1 MGRVNGEVHA
11 LLVAKDGQGRQYR
24 IDASAGAP
32 TGMEVRRF
40 AVGSQSEGCVFDDE
54 AQALYIGEELKGVWR
69 YGADPAS
76 GDSRTL
82 LHGID
87 QSGRLIA
94 DVEGITLIRSQG
106 RTYRSEE
113 HTSELQSLMR
123 ISYAVFCLK
132 KKKT

>member
-54 AQALYIGEELKGVWR
+54 AQALY
-69 YGADPAS
+69 
-76 GDSRTL
+76 
-82 LHGID
+82 
-87 QSGRLIA
+87 
-94 DVEGITLIRSQG
+94 
-106 RTYRSEE
+106 RSEE

-132 KKKT
+132 NKKKKTKKYRLQTTEKSAQTITTET

>member
-1 MGRVNGEVHA
+1 
-11 LLVAKDGQGRQYR
+11 
-24 IDASAGAP
+24 
-32 TGMEVRRF
+32 MEVRRF

-94 DVEGITLIRSQG
+94 DVEGIKLIRSQG
-106 RTYRSEE
+106 RTYRSEVRRVGKE
-113 HTSELQSLMR
+113 CDSTCRSRWSTYH
-123 ISYAVFCLK
+123 
-132 KKKT
+132 